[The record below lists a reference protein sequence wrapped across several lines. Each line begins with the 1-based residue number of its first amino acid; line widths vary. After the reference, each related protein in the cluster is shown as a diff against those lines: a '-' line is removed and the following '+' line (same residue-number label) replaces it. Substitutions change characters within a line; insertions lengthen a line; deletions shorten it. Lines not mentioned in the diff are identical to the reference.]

1 MSLAR
6 AERHALADTALTLGP
21 DAPTLCEGWTV
32 RDLLAHLL
40 VREHSPLGA
49 AGIVVPALAGLT
61 ERAMRRTASED
72 FDVLVERFRHPR
84 LTPAALAAVDARVN
98 PVEFFVHHEDLR
110 RARPGWSPRE
120 LTRHD
125 EDVLWTMLRLTGRG
139 LVGPAGVPVR
149 VERTDTHDIA
159 TLRRG
164 DEPVTVHGR
173 PGEVTLFLL
182 GRDQVHDVELTGPPE
197 RVARLRGAE
206 RGL

>member
-6 AERHALADTALTLGP
+6 AERHALADAALTLGP
-21 DAPTLCEGWTV
+21 DAPTLCEGWTA

-49 AGIVVPALAGLT
+49 AGIVVPTLAGLT

-72 FDVLVERFRHPR
+72 FDVLVERFRRPR

-110 RARPGWSPRE
+110 RAQPGWSPRE
-120 LTRHD
+120 LTRRD

-139 LVGPAGVPVR
+139 LVGAAGVPVR
-149 VERTDTHDIA
+149 VERTDTGDTA

-164 DEPVTVHGR
+164 DGPVTVHGR

-182 GRDQVHDVELTGPPE
+182 GRDQVHDVEVTGPPE
-197 RVARLRGAE
+197 RVARLRGSD
-206 RGL
+206 RGI